1 VRRTATIAVLVLF
14 LVANISGTE
23 ASGYVEDTTVPLGG
37 GCPQPDRWNLS
48 LASPLNRRWSTSL
61 SPVHTTVVTVSASGS
76 AAQLDEIEQVVSAS
90 FAAWAGVAGT
100 TFNTAANPGLI
111 AALGRASD
119 PNSCSNDAESNVD
132 GLNTICFNQASTG
145 FASGVLAFTRTIT
158 ANAPGVSVGASGPA
172 AFAGQI
178 LDADTL
184 FRNDGQATFA
194 TPGALATPQ
203 GAGAYDLESL
213 LTHELGHWFGLSHS
227 AVWRAI
233 MFPFAPPP
241 GNFLG
246 DRPTAQV
253 PDGPLADDDRTGIR
267 VLYADPG
274 DALHTGAIR
283 GRVLPANPFAL
294 ATVPAPST
302 GRSVTGIFGAQVV
315 AVDADTGAVIAG
327 TLGGWSCD
335 AANPPAK
342 FDGTY
347 ELDRLAVGHNYK
359 IYAEPLDGV
368 IGPGDFAPTLAEL
381 CGTGATTECSTPAIN
396 TNFSV
401 RTRPAGP

>member
-1 VRRTATIAVLVLF
+1 MRRASTIAALIFF
-14 LVANISGTE
+14 LAAIIPGS
-23 ASGYVEDTTVPLGG
+23 AALGYVADTTVPLGG
-37 GCPQPDRWNLS
+37 GCPQADRWNLS

-61 SPVHTTVVTVSASGS
+61 SPAHTTVITVNASGS
-76 AAQLDEIEQVVSAS
+76 AAQLNEIEAVVSAS
-90 FAAWAGVAGT
+90 FAAWAGVVGT
-100 TFNTAANPGLI
+100 TFNTAVNPGLI
-111 AALGRASD
+111 APLGRTSD
-119 PNSCSNDAESNVD
+119 PNSCSNDTESNAD
-132 GLNTICFNQASTG
+132 GLNTICFNQTSAG
-145 FASGVLAFTRTIT
+145 FSSGVLAFTRTIT

-184 FRNDGQATFA
+184 FRNDGQGTFA
-194 TPGALATPQ
+194 TPSALATPQ

-241 GNFLG
+241 GSFLG
-246 DRPTAQV
+246 ARPTAQV
-253 PDGPLADDDRTGIR
+253 PDGPLADDDRTGVR
-267 VLYADPG
+267 VSYADPS
-274 DALHTGAIR
+274 DAVHTGTIK
-283 GRVLPANPFAL
+283 GHVVPANPFAL
-294 ATVPAPST
+294 ATIPSPST
-302 GRSVTGIFGAQVV
+302 GRSVTGIFGAHVV

-342 FDGTY
+342 FDGSY
-347 ELDRLAVGHNYK
+347 ELDRLAAGHNYK
-359 IYAEPLDGV
+359 IYVEPLEGV
-368 IGPGDFAPTLAEL
+368 VGPGDFALPLAEL
-381 CGTGATTECSTPAIN
+381 CGAGATTECGTPAVN

-401 RTRPAGP
+401 RTRPGP